1 MKIDNKSLYLEKN
14 TVSTSRRKSKISNL
28 PKINYKRIFSD
39 ILDKKY
45 PDKKDKCLGILDK
58 NNLSALDIIELNKR
72 IFGPLDTETD
82 QFNQRHRSYTEF
94 SIFQILDY
102 QKENK
107 LNNSQL
113 ARHFKL
119 SRHTVAKW
127 KKKYLV

>member
-1 MKIDNKSLYLEKN
+1 M
-14 TVSTSRRKSKISNL
+14 
-28 PKINYKRIFSD
+28 
-39 ILDKKY
+39 
-45 PDKKDKCLGILDK
+45 DK